1 MLILNMDQGIDD
13 AVVMDD
19 KTFKSLT
26 SKTRTDILK
35 LLKKR
40 NHTLSEI
47 AEKLKISKTTA
58 KEHLDILMEGRLIE
72 QVPSTN
78 KWKYYAL
85 TKDGR
90 KLVGEEG
97 PKRVVITLVAFVI
110 GMMVSIYGFS
120 GFMGSIIGTDAVM
133 LAEAP
138 VPETTMAGGI
148 ERSFD
153 AQEAEEPM
161 MVTSEAATEGET
173 AEDSINTGT
182 QPPPADEKT
191 TIQAAEPMEDTML
204 MPDYLDLMLGIV
216 GVAVM
221 GMAALLFLKGKK
233 NKRSVL

>member
-1 MLILNMDQGIDD
+1 
-13 AVVMDD
+13 
-19 KTFKSLT
+19 
-26 SKTRTDILK
+26 

-78 KWKYYAL
+78 KWKYYTL

-120 GFMGSIIGTDAVM
+120 GFMGSITGTDAVM

-138 VPETTMAGGI
+138 VPETTMAGGV
-148 ERSFD
+148 ERTFD

-221 GMAALLFLKGKK
+221 GMAVLLFIKGKK
-233 NKRSVL
+233 NKRSLI

>member
-1 MLILNMDQGIDD
+1 MERGIED

-26 SKTRTDILK
+26 SKTRAEILK

-78 KWKYYAL
+78 IWKYYTL

-97 PKRVVITLVAFVI
+97 PKRVVITLVTFVI
-110 GMMVSIYGFS
+110 GFLLSVY
-120 GFMGSIIGTDAVM
+120 GFMGIAGNLVAEQTMTAEI
-133 LAEAP
+133 AEAP
-138 VPETTMAGGI
+138 AAGGARDAETEKVIAPATAEEAYADAGNIAETTA
-148 ERSFD
+148 
-153 AQEAEEPM
+153 
-161 MVTSEAATEGET
+161 
-173 AEDSINTGT
+173 
-182 QPPPADEKT
+182 QPPGQVPAY
-191 TIQAAEPMEDTML
+191 
-204 MPDYLDLMLGIV
+204 DYKPLVLGIA
-216 GVAVM
+216 GIAI
-221 GMAALLFLKGKK
+221 MAIALLMFIRSKRQ
-233 NKRSVL
+233 RSVL

>member
-1 MLILNMDQGIDD
+1 MDQGIDD

-58 KEHLDILMEGRLIE
+58 KEHLDILVEGRLIE

-78 KWKYYAL
+78 KWKYYTL

-120 GFMGSIIGTDAVM
+120 GFMGSITGTDAVM

-138 VPETTMAGGI
+138 VPETTMAGGV
-148 ERSFD
+148 ERTFD

-173 AEDSINTGT
+173 AEDSINTGIE
-182 QPPPADEKT
+182 PPPADEKT

-221 GMAALLFLKGKK
+221 GMAVLLFIKGKK
-233 NKRSVL
+233 NKRSLI

>member
-58 KEHLDILMEGRLIE
+58 KEHLDILVEGRLIE

-78 KWKYYAL
+78 KWKYYTL

-120 GFMGSIIGTDAVM
+120 GFMGSITGTDAVM

-138 VPETTMAGGI
+138 VPETTMAGGV
-148 ERSFD
+148 ERTFD

-173 AEDSINTGT
+173 AEDSINTGIE
-182 QPPPADEKT
+182 PPPADEKT

-221 GMAALLFLKGKK
+221 GMAVLLFIKGKK
-233 NKRSVL
+233 NKRSLI